1 MSSPLRSVHWDDG
14 KLIILDQTKLPEE
27 VTYQSCNNYRVIIE
41 AIRKLA
47 VRGAPA
53 IGVAAAYAVVLAA
66 IEASHLDD
74 EERIYQFLQQASQEI
89 KDARPTAVNLS
100 WAVTEMNKIISKKKT
115 DSLITDLLLRAKKIE
130 EQDQKIC
137 NQIADNGAALFKEQ
151 GKLNLLT
158 HCNSGALAT
167 AGIGTAFGV
176 IRRLHEK
183 GQLECLYMDETRPL
197 LQGARLT
204 ATEAVSLGMN
214 CRLITDNMAAIV
226 MSMKHIDAVI
236 VGADRIAANGDSA
249 NKIGTYG
256 LAILANYHH
265 IPFYFAAPFSTFD
278 FSISNGKGIPIE
290 TRNEE
295 EVKEFHHVRTAPAQV
310 KALNPAFDITP
321 HELITGIITEKGVL
335 KPPYIENIKRYE
347 RSLNI

>member
-1 MSSPLRSVHWDDG
+1 MSSPLRSVHWNDG

-74 EERIYQFLQQASQEI
+74 EEGIYQFLQQASQEI

-137 NQIADNGAALFKEQ
+137 NQIADNGSALFKGQ

-204 ATEAVSLGMN
+204 ATEAASLGMN

-278 FSISNGKGIPIE
+278 FSITDGKGIPIE
-290 TRNEE
+290 ERNEE
-295 EVKEFHHVRTAPAQV
+295 EVKEFHHVRTAPVQV

>member
-66 IEASHLDD
+66 REASHLDD
-74 EERIYQFLQQASQEI
+74 EEGIYQFLQQASQEI

-137 NQIADNGAALFKEQ
+137 NQIADNGAALFKER

-226 MSMKHIDAVI
+226 MSTKHIDAVI

-278 FSISNGKGIPIE
+278 FSITNGKGIPIE
-290 TRNEE
+290 ARNEE